1 MSSTAKLK
9 YRKPLKKHRKMTCII
24 GGKSKD
30 GVVLVADK
38 KIRNPDTDAFEY
50 REKLFIFQKD
60 YFYYPIVVGSSGTVP
75 LYEKFKRDAIEAL
88 QKINPDPASISFRS
102 FTTESFN
109 VSGTIYPYPSMSNSS
124 KEVVLYPYIEK
135 LEGIIKKYKKDYTG
149 EEFDVLFAAQV
160 KYRSAIL
167 SYISEAGL
175 SEDIPKHK
183 TIGSGEIPASVF
195 LNVLNPNEMHMKE
208 FAKWGYFI
216 IKHIEEYRIDDKVG
230 VGKERPQIYFI
241 PNEGQLYQAQNDFLD
256 DCEKSRKIMEENL
269 SKLL

>member
-1 MSSTAKLK
+1 VSSTAKLK